1 VPTNTQYLKRINTA
15 GVFPLVVVNRNVSN
29 LANRKQVLVYDQGI
43 FIGVVS
49 DKGSKKSKTILNVK
63 SGDTITVYDLAGN
76 LLNTPVGTTMG
87 SGLTTI
93 SLP

>member
-1 VPTNTQYLKRINTA
+1 
-15 GVFPLVVVNRNVSN
+15 
-29 LANRKQVLVYDQGI
+29 VLVYDQGI

-63 SGDTITVYDLAGN
+63 SGDTITVYDLAGS